1 MAANPQ
7 DSAPLFAEGGSG
19 TLRLVTYIVMA
30 VVLMVVDH
38 RGQYL
43 AAVRQAAANVTGPV
57 YWLVSSPVRLVRGAH
72 TVVTER
78 GELAGE
84 NAELRQQLLLAQARL
99 ARLAAVQ
106 EQNARLR
113 ELLDARGRLALKA
126 QLAELV
132 DVDLDPFR
140 HRVVLDVGST
150 DGVGTGQAVIDAH
163 GVVGQLLEV
172 QPHRSIAILITDA
185 GHALPVRVVRTGL
198 RAIAYGTGDVATLRL
213 PHIPFSADIRV
224 GDELVTSGLGGHFPA
239 GLPVGVIRTLTPD
252 DSATFVLALATPTA
266 GMSRSGELLVLHDE
280 RETIAVPGQGEYEFV
295 GPPEALPVTPAGGGG
310 AQR

>member
-1 MAANPQ
+1 MASSPQ
-7 DSAPLFAEGGSG
+7 EAAPLFAEGGGG
-19 TLRLVTYIVMA
+19 TMRLVAYLALA

-43 AAVRQAAANVTGPV
+43 AAVRRAAGNVVGPV
-57 YWLVSSPVRLVRGAH
+57 YWLVSAPVRLVRGAH
-72 TVVTER
+72 SIVTER
-78 GELAGE
+78 SELADE
-84 NAELRQQLLLAQARL
+84 NAELRRQLLLSEARL
-99 ARLAAVQ
+99 RRLAAVQ
-106 EQNARLR
+106 EQNAQLR

-140 HRVVLDVGST
+140 HRVVLDVGSA
-150 DGVGTGQAVIDAH
+150 DGVGMGQAVIDAN

-172 QPHRSIAILITDA
+172 QPRRSVAILITDA

-252 DSATFVLALATPTA
+252 DSATFVLALATPAA

-280 RETIAVPGQGEYEFV
+280 RETIVLPVQGDHELV
-295 GPPEALPVTPAGGGG
+295 GPPEALPVAPASDGG
-310 AQR
+310 AR

>member
-1 MAANPQ
+1 MASSPQ
-7 DSAPLFAEGGSG
+7 EAAPLFAEGGGG
-19 TLRLVTYIVMA
+19 TLRLVAYLALA

-43 AAVRQAAANVTGPV
+43 AAARRAAGSVVGPV
-57 YWLVSSPVRLVRGAH
+57 YWLVSAPVRLARGAH
-72 TVVTER
+72 SIVTER
-78 GELAGE
+78 SELAGE
-84 NAELRQQLLLAQARL
+84 NAELRQQLLLSEARL
-99 ARLAAVQ
+99 RRLMAVQ

-113 ELLDARGRLALKA
+113 ELLEARGRLALKA

-140 HRVVLDVGST
+140 HRVVLDVGSA
-150 DGVGTGQAVIDAH
+150 DGVATGQAVIDAN

-172 QPHRSIAILITDA
+172 QPRRSVAILITDA

-198 RAIAYGTGDVATLRL
+198 RAIAYGTGDVATLRM

-252 DSATFVLALATPTA
+252 DSATFVLALATPAA

-280 RETIAVPGQGEYEFV
+280 RETIALPEQGEYELV
-295 GPPEALPVTPAGGGG
+295 GPPEALPVAPAAGGG
-310 AQR
+310 AR